1 MGNNIPRRL
10 QRFQRKADNGEEL
23 PEEALFE
30 LQAQEEESTG
40 RGALASGPGQDNS
53 KKKTM
58 ELALKEVKRF
68 KSTHKR
74 LPKKEEYDSIA
85 ESIYAQLKEQ
95 EEKERILRKMDRI
108 QNKTSRKRPRRPR
121 GRARPEEKEEPA
133 PADPKAPLASKSLE
147 KKPAP
152 SALESVKGLDVGDLF
167 GKSAKK
173 PGAKEEGDFGELTG
187 LDFGEDTELKSLGGE
202 EKSGGANACPNCKK
216 AADSIIYCPGC
227 GTAYC
232 AACAKSVEKLA
243 DRTKFTCPKCGKSI
257 EK

>member
-1 MGNNIPRRL
+1 MGNDIPRRL
-10 QRFQRKADNGEEL
+10 KRFQRKADQGEEL

-30 LQAQEEESTG
+30 LQAQEEENAGGSALTG
-40 RGALASGPGQDNS
+40 DVGQDNP

-58 ELALKEVKRF
+58 ELALKEVKKF
-68 KSTHKR
+68 KSAHKR
-74 LPKKEEYDSIA
+74 LPKKEEYDTIA

-95 EEKERILRKMDRI
+95 EEKEKILRKLDRI
-108 QNKTSRKRPRRPR
+108 QNKASRKRPRRPR
-121 GRARPEEKEEPA
+121 GRAKPAEKEEPA
-133 PADPKAPLASKSLE
+133 PAEPKAPLAGKGLERKS
-147 KKPAP
+147 AP
-152 SALESVKGLDVGDLF
+152 SSLESVKGLDVGDLF
-167 GKSAKK
+167 GESAKK

-187 LDFGEDTELKSLGGE
+187 LDFGEDTELKSIAGE
-202 EKSGGANACPNCKK
+202 EKGGASTCPNCKK

-243 DRTKFTCPKCGKSI
+243 DRTKFTCPKCDKSI